1 MTKNIGNLVN
11 QQKAVIEASNSHLK
25 VIKNHLQ
32 GIESKPA
39 PPAIGEIE
47 AIIPKQSEMR
57 IDDLTEFMKDQYN
70 DFLKQF
76 IKQKTIFQH

>member
-32 GIESKPA
+32 GIESKLNPTA
-39 PPAIGEIE
+39 VGEIE
-47 AIIPKQSEMR
+47 AIIPRQSEMR
-57 IDDLTEFMKDQYN
+57 IDELTDFMKDQYN